1 MTKMRKEGQRGGKKD
16 RREDIN
22 TERGRGWDIDREEK
36 SRTKMRREGQGVGQN
51 NEERRKG

>member
-1 MTKMRKEGQRGGKKD
+1 M
-16 RREDIN
+16 
-22 TERGRGWDIDREEK
+22 DREEK